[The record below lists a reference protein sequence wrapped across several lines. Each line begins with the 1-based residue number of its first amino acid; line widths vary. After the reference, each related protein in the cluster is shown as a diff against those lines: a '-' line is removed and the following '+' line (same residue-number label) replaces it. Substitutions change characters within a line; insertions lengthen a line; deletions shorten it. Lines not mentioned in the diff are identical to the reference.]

1 MQLSEHKLKL
11 LIKILFSIIPIS
23 ILIGSTPSIINII
36 TIALLGVFIF
46 IFFVQKFS
54 LFANKTV
61 RLLLILY
68 LYLIF
73 NTFISLDY
81 EVSAFRNIGFI
92 RYIFLFV
99 AINFIF
105 YQEKNV
111 DFIFK
116 VWLAVILIVFFD
128 IFFEFYNGKNI
139 LGFPSLKNRIGS
151 FFKDEA
157 VIGSFVN
164 SFIFLIF
171 GYLLKNFEK
180 KKNYEKLFTISFLLI
195 GITSVIFTGERAST
209 IKLFFGLFLFFLII
223 KKTKYIY
230 LTVVLASI
238 IIFISANFGQYK
250 VIKTRFYDDIFPRFF
265 PKLYNVEKRH
275 TSIYFHLYASG
286 IEVFKKYPVFGVGTK
301 NYRVET
307 CVKDLT
313 RKYKCN
319 THPHQIYVEFL
330 SEHGLA
336 GTILLL
342 YLFFSLIFKNFRNM
356 VQSKNYIQIGCFTYL
371 ITHFIPLIP
380 SGSFFSDFNS
390 TFFFLNLSLLYAV
403 NSNTNIFK
411 KIGN

>member
-46 IFFVQKFS
+46 IFYFQKLS
-54 LFANKTV
+54 LFANKTI
-61 RLLLILY
+61 RLLFILY

-81 EVSAFRNIGFI
+81 EVSAVRNIGFI

-105 YQEKNV
+105 YQEKNI

-128 IFFEFYNGKNI
+128 IYYEFYNGKNI

-180 KKNYEKLFTISFLLI
+180 KNNYEKFFTISFLLI

-230 LTVVLASI
+230 FTVVLASI

-342 YLFFSLIFKNFRNM
+342 LEPVLYTSN
-356 VQSKNYIQIGCFTYL
+356 
-371 ITHFIPLIP
+371 P
-380 SGSFFSDFNS
+380 SSVDNCKLEVSALKICPVEG
-390 TFFFLNLSLLYAV
+390 LYV
-403 NSNTNIFK
+403 NT
-411 KIGN
+411 